1 MLYRF
6 SLFTFLFVNSA
17 INPEIIDS
25 PIADSNLGNQMLRGM
40 GWKPGQGLGKDSSG
54 QLLPIK
60 AVKRPRNLG
69 LGHSTGTN

>member
-1 MLYRF
+1 M
-6 SLFTFLFVNSA
+6 
-17 INPEIIDS
+17 IDL

-69 LGHSTGTN
+69 LGHSASTN

>member
-1 MLYRF
+1 MQF
-6 SLFTFLFVNSA
+6 SNLCTSAA
-17 INPEIIDS
+17 INTEMIDL

-69 LGHSTGTN
+69 WGHAASTN